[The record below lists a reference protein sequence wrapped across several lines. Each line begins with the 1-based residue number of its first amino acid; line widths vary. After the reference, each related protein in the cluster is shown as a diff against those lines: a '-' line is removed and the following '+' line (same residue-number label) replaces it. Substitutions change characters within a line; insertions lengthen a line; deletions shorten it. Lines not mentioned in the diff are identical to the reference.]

1 MFERQLTLKIQSKLQ
16 YKYTAKTLTR
26 RDGMEATKKGDLQ
39 REVDRVAVDAASAT
53 LYKRQIREQGKQVTR
68 S

>member
-16 YKYTAKTLTR
+16 YNTAKTLTR